1 MAGESLSTVPRRL
14 LGVAMLAV
22 VVLLLGLCV
31 AFYNKVFT
39 AQVPVTVQIDQVDNA
54 FQPKAD
60 VRFRGVVV
68 GEVDSVKTNGQFATL
83 NLVLNPQQATHIP
96 ENATVALLPQS
107 LFGERFV
114 ALQSPKNPSSQ
125 HIRAGAVITR
135 DRTGSTVQIEQVF
148 NHLLPLLVAVRPADL
163 ANTLGAISQ
172 GLSGRGA
179 QLGNTITQ
187 LHQYL
192 SKLNP
197 ALPQLTNDIRELPKL
212 TDTYSEAA
220 PDLIEGLKTL
230 TTTTKTIKD
239 KRQDFEKLYRNGRE
253 ASDDLRQFLDH
264 HGDDLVDLLSRVK
277 PTLNLLARYS
287 PEYPCL
293 FNRLA
298 DAVPFG
304 DAAFGVG
311 TARPALHVTALL
323 ANNRG
328 KFLPH
333 QDEPEVTDQRGP
345 MCYNNTPPL
354 EQYPGGPAQDGS
366 THPPA
371 TQTALGALISGTV
384 ADLARPSTPLFST
397 SRRQGR

>member
-1 MAGESLSTVPRRL
+1 M
-14 LGVAMLAV
+14 LGV

-31 AFYNKVFT
+31 AVYNKAFT
-39 AQVPVTVQIDQVDNA
+39 DQVPVTVQIDQVDNA

-68 GEVDSVKTNGQFATL
+68 GEVDTISTNGQFATL
-83 NLVLNPQQATHIP
+83 KLALNPEQATSIP

-107 LFGERFV
+107 LFGERYV
-114 ALQSPKNPSSQ
+114 ALQSPNNPSRQ
-125 HIRAGAVITR
+125 HIQAGAVISR
-135 DRTGSTVQIEQVF
+135 DRSSRTVQIEQVF

-163 ANTLGAISQ
+163 ANTLGAVSQ

-179 QLGNTITQ
+179 QLGNTITL
-187 LHQYL
+187 LHTYL
-192 SKLNP
+192 KQFNP
-197 ALPQLTNDIRELPKL
+197 ALPQLTTDIRELPKL
-212 TDTYSEAA
+212 TDTYSDAA
-220 PDLIEGLKTL
+220 PDLIEGLKAL
-230 TTTTKTIKD
+230 TTTTKTIED
-239 KRQDFEKLYRNGRE
+239 KRRDFERLYHDGRD
-253 ASDDLRQFLDH
+253 ASDNLREFLDH

-277 PTLNLLARYS
+277 PTLGLLARYS

-298 DAVPFG
+298 DAIPLG

-311 TARPALHVTALL
+311 TARPALHVTTEVVR
-323 ANNRG
+323 NRG
-328 KFLPH
+328 KFVPH

-345 MCYNNTPPL
+345 MCYDNTPPL

-371 TQTALGALISGTV
+371 NQTALGALISGTV

-397 SRRQGR
+397 LRRQGR